1 MCKKHV
7 FVLQPKCNVKLW
19 IAWWINFFLKFKI
32 NNTCKVFKMNTSK
45 FKWYIFQRAGLHFF
59 CGAFGIPVLNTQ
71 LSMYKKIE
79 TTLMLSTSVMCQDSN
94 IRVVLSILKSE
105 NLLWEKYASIGRVHE
120 IYSFFYVLLMTSIAI
135 ITFLKSC

>member
-1 MCKKHV
+1 M
-7 FVLQPKCNVKLW
+7 
-19 IAWWINFFLKFKI
+19 
-32 NNTCKVFKMNTSK
+32 
-45 FKWYIFQRAGLHFF
+45 
-59 CGAFGIPVLNTQ
+59 LNTQ

-105 NLLWEKYASIGRVHE
+105 NLLCEKYASIGRVHE

>member
-59 CGAFGIPVLNTQ
+59 CGAFRIPVLNTQ

-105 NLLWEKYASIGRVHE
+105 N
-120 IYSFFYVLLMTSIAI
+120 IYVKSMQVLEEFMKFTVFFYVLLMTSIAI

>member
-1 MCKKHV
+1 
-7 FVLQPKCNVKLW
+7 
-19 IAWWINFFLKFKI
+19 
-32 NNTCKVFKMNTSK
+32 MNTSK

-59 CGAFGIPVLNTQ
+59 CGAFGIPMLNTQ

-105 NLLWEKYASIGRVHE
+105 N
-120 IYSFFYVLLMTSIAI
+120 IYVKSMQVLEEFMKFTVFFMYS
-135 ITFLKSC
+135 